1 MLGLRRWKSGASL
14 IDGTD
19 IRTVPARTFWQRVG
33 YVPQAKPASFIYS
46 VLDMVMLGRSARLGL
61 FAKPSEK
68 DREAAFAALTKT
80 GIAHLADKLTNE
92 ISGGEYQLV
101 LIARA
106 LAGNPELLVLDE
118 PESNL
123 DFKNQLRVLMVL
135 RELSETLG
143 IGAVINTHFPAH
155 ALEISTKTLVLMPD
169 GTHRFGF
176 THDVLTEET
185 LSESFGVGVKI
196 LPVTIPERPDYVCV
210 AAFDAAP
217 ERKQ

>member
-1 MLGLRRWKSGASL
+1 
-14 IDGTD
+14 
-19 IRTVPARTFWQRVG
+19 
-33 YVPQAKPASFIYS
+33 
-46 VLDMVMLGRSARLGL
+46 MVMLGRSARLGL

-123 DFKNQLRVLMVL
+123 DFKNQLRVLTVL

-176 THDVLTEET
+176 THNVLTEET

-210 AAFDAAP
+210 AAFDAAL

>member
-1 MLGLRRWKSGASL
+1 MDRKNSPRIGCVVMAA
-14 IDGTD
+14 GTE
-19 IRTVPARTFWQRVG
+19 Q
-33 YVPQAKPASFIYS
+33 
-46 VLDMVMLGRSARLGL
+46 ARLLRPYDGK
-61 FAKPSEK
+61 A
-68 DREAAFAALTKT
+68 
-80 GIAHLADKLTNE
+80 
-92 ISGGEYQLV
+92 

-106 LAGNPELLVLDE
+106 LAAEPRILVLHE

-123 DFKNQLRVLMVL
+123 DFRNQMVVLNVIERL
-135 RELSETLG
+135 TEQGL
-143 IGAVINTHFPAH
+143 GAVINTHFPAH